1 MQEDS
6 ASSGLKEFK
15 EKVTS
20 INAHL
25 RYLEMVLSGHRWTGK
40 GDTYVYT
47 GEVLAGSETINTA
60 ISLLTPYTHES
71 NLISVKDSA
80 GFEEQLFYTSKT
92 FLRETMMQEGCR
104 AENQKQIF
112 EIFYETLI
120 NIGDI
125 IMSSKGLIE
134 NVLSE
139 KEGVNLT

>member
-1 MQEDS
+1 MKEDE

-25 RYLEMVLSGHRWTGK
+25 RHLELVLSGHRWTGK
-40 GDTYVYT
+40 GDNYIYT

-60 ISLLTPYTHES
+60 ISLLTPYTQES
-71 NLISVKDSA
+71 NLISVKDKSD
-80 GFEEQLFYTSKT
+80 FEEQLYYTSKT
-92 FLRETMMQEGCR
+92 FLRETMTQEGCR
-104 AENQKQIF
+104 AENQKKIF

-125 IMSSKGLIE
+125 IQSSKGLIE
-134 NVLSE
+134 NVLND
-139 KEGVNLT
+139 KEEVSLR